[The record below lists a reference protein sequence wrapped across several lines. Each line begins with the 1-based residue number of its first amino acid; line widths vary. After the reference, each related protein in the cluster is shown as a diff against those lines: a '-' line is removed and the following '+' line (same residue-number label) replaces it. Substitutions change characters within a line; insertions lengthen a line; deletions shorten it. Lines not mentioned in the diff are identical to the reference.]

1 LNCIIYLITILS
13 VFQGM
18 VIPGIESLGIS
29 PFFIAQ
35 IVAVLY
41 ALIYWRMHGFMIPK
55 EWYWFTFWFTAFVIF
70 SAMSAFVFPFVFQG
84 IHVYVPKG
92 GIDEQY
98 LSPGNLQIS
107 SSNFAQAIF
116 ILLYW
121 LSIIL
126 LLTNKSENRIKII
139 ERAYVIS
146 SIIVLFFSFYQL
158 ISILTGIPY
167 PGSYLLNNTSYGIAQ
182 NATFGFLPRINSTF
196 TEPSFYAM
204 FVGSFATWLYIRLLN
219 EDNSKRLWAWG
230 SALCIALLGLLLSA
244 SSTGYLSML
253 VFFACHSMVSLF
265 SKNKGTHNKRIF
277 IIISGCALFFI
288 IFYIFVPGTD
298 VILNVILFEK
308 GESDS
313 SLHRFAADA
322 YAFTVLEN
330 TAYFGAGLGSNR
342 PSSFITFLISNVG
355 IIGMFFILLAT
366 YVLWKMGMQAS
377 KVASLKSTSA
387 AVQASGWAL
396 FTMLVS
402 KAVAGADLSF
412 PPMWI
417 LIIYFIICI
426 CHAQM
431 ESKKCRGIDNI
442 PGGVG
447 V

>member
-1 LNCIIYLITILS
+1 
-13 VFQGM
+13 M

-35 IVAVLY
+35 IVVVLY
-41 ALIYWRMHGFMIPK
+41 ALIYWRMYGLIIPK

-70 SAMSAFVFPFVFQG
+70 SAMSAFVFPIVFQG

-107 SSNFAQAIF
+107 SSNIAQAVF

-126 LLTNKSENRIKII
+126 FVTSKDENRIKVIG
-139 ERAYVIS
+139 RAYVTS
-146 SIIVLFFSFYQL
+146 AIIVLFFSFYQL
-158 ISILTGIPY
+158 VSILTGVSY
-167 PGSYLLNNTSYGIAQ
+167 PGNYLLNNTSYGIAES
-182 NATFGFLPRINSTF
+182 ATFEFLPRINSTF

-219 EDNSKRLWAWG
+219 EDDSKRLWFWAG
-230 SALCIALLGLLLSA
+230 ALCIALLGLLLSA

-253 VFFACHSMVSLF
+253 VFFACHSAVSIF
-265 SKNKGTHNKRIF
+265 SKNRVTYKRRIF
-277 IIISGCALFFI
+277 IIISSCTLFFV
-288 IFYIFVPGTD
+288 IFYIFVPSTD
-298 VILNVILFEK
+298 VILNMILLEK
-308 GESDS
+308 SESES

-322 YAFTVLEN
+322 YAFTVLKN

-342 PSSFITFLISNVG
+342 PSCFIMFLISNVG

-366 YVLWKMGMQAS
+366 YVLWKMGMQANN
-377 KVASLKSTSA
+377 VARQKSTSA

-426 CHAQM
+426 SHAQT
-431 ESKKCRGIDNI
+431 EIKKYK
-442 PGGVG
+442 
-447 V
+447 

>member
-1 LNCIIYLITILS
+1 MITILS

-35 IVAVLY
+35 IAVVLY
-41 ALIYWRMHGFMIPK
+41 ALVYWRMRGLIIPK

-98 LSPGNLQIS
+98 LSPGKLQIS
-107 SSNFAQAIF
+107 SSNIAQAVF

-126 LLTNKSENRIKII
+126 LVTNKSENRIKII
-139 ERAYVIS
+139 GRAYVIS
-146 SIIVLFFSFYQL
+146 AIIVLFFSFYQL

-167 PGSYLLNNTSYGIAQ
+167 PGDYLLNNTSYGIAQ
-182 NATFGFLPRINSTF
+182 DATFGFLPRINSTF

-204 FVGSFATWLYIRLLN
+204 FVGSFASWLYIRLLN

-253 VFFACHSMVSLF
+253 IFFACHSVVSIF
-265 SKNKGTHNKRIF
+265 SKNKSTHNKRIF
-277 IIISGCALFFI
+277 IIISGCALFFA
-288 IFYIFVPGTD
+288 IFYMFVPGTD
-298 VILNVILFEK
+298 VILSMILFDK
-308 GESDS
+308 GESES

-355 IIGMFFILLAT
+355 IIGMSLILLTT
-366 YVLWKMGMQAS
+366 YVLWKMGVQANN
-377 KVASLKSTSA
+377 AARLKSTSA

-417 LIIYFIICI
+417 LIIYFISCI
-426 CHAQM
+426 SHAQA
-431 ESKKCRGIDNI
+431 ERKKYREINNTSRGI
-442 PGGVG
+442 VA
-447 V
+447 

>member
-1 LNCIIYLITILS
+1 
-13 VFQGM
+13 
-18 VIPGIESLGIS
+18 
-29 PFFIAQ
+29 
-35 IVAVLY
+35 
-41 ALIYWRMHGFMIPK
+41 
-55 EWYWFTFWFTAFVIF
+55 
-70 SAMSAFVFPFVFQG
+70 MSAFVFPFVFQG